1 MIVVIHGSLFK
12 SGVVGGWVR
21 FKILE
26 EKNGHY
32 NTEEKSVDGDAWMRS
47 RKLDCEWKMGAIVQ
61 GGCVPRLL
69 QNYV

>member
-21 FKILE
+21 FKF
-26 EKNGHY
+26 EKEKVV
-32 NTEEKSVDGDAWMRS
+32 TMEEKSLDGDAWMSS
-47 RKLDCEWKMGAIVQ
+47 RKLDCEWKMGAIMQ
-61 GGCVPRLL
+61 GGCAPRLL